1 MNVKVQTTHVRM
13 VVPVR
18 IPMDLISVSVL
29 LNGQARTVVQVS
41 LNNPCKNGGICQN
54 TYESYI
60 CICPPQWTGK
70 DCGAG
75 KS

>member
-1 MNVKVQTTHVRM
+1 MF
-13 VVPVR
+13 R
-18 IPMDLISVSVL
+18 ILVILNLCPCNDLKSIL
-29 LNGQARTVVQVS
+29 IADINECEGP
-41 LNNPCKNGGICQN
+41 NNPCKNGGTCQN
-54 TYESYI
+54 TYGSYI